1 MLKTTD
7 PNQSVS
13 KLAEF
18 VLSLRLVKFLHYNLQ
33 FHNLII
39 VLDFCWS
46 MWLTT
51 LIMPY
56 GNTFSAVCTVTLQAN
71 VENYRPE
78 SECIKTCWVRPEFAA
93 CEISSLQFTISQFGT
108 WFSYCMSMFYQH
120 GKIICIQQT
129 QLDNESE
136 RGLTTEGNI
145 WDQKN
150 VFGRMI
156 GVT

>member
-1 MLKTTD
+1 MSCGIIYVVIGLEMK
-7 PNQSVS
+7 
-13 KLAEF
+13 F

-93 CEISSLQFTISQFGT
+93 CEISSLQFTISQFDNR
-108 WFSYCMSMFYQH
+108 FLLVNVVNDINYALR
-120 GKIICIQQT
+120 QT